1 MQTAWLVSKRLKE
14 FAWRR
19 AYLLLIELPGHDDE
33 TRYAMCRHLEQLLD
47 LPGPVLALWA
57 GHDPTLQDIQRQCF
71 EPVYVAAA
79 PVVRAG
85 SASR

>member
-1 MQTAWLVSKRLKE
+1 MQTAWLVGKRLKE

-19 AYLLLIELPGHDDE
+19 PYLLLVELPRQDDE
-33 TRYAMCRHLEQLLD
+33 TRYAMCRHLEQLLH